1 MPLILMQ
8 GQLLSC
14 PSSRFYSLTSVMPE
28 DWLLESNASVVP
40 SRLGTTLICMQ
51 GDLHVF
57 YRLWLSHQ
65 CCVWKVR
72 HNIDL
77 HCQMRLLCQVLRD
90 NFDFM
95 QENIQTVW
103 FRIFCFRA
111 SVVPKVLS
119 TTWIF
124 KVKWVSCAEPFW
136 HDTDLYAERSS
147 KLPDCWFSFSYWFP
161 PKELNTTLTFKAQWV
176 CCVEPLRHD
185 TDFYAN
191 IQSRLPDCRFSL
203 PF

>member
-1 MPLILMQ
+1 MR
-8 GQLLSC
+8 LLCRAFWARHWFVCKETSTFFTVCDC
-14 PSSRFYSLTSVMPE
+14 PTSAVFERF
-28 DWLLESNASVVP
+28 
-40 SRLGTTLICMQ
+40 GTTLTFLR
-51 GDLHVF
+51 D
-57 YRLWLSHQ
+57 
-65 CCVWKVR
+65 
-72 HNIDL
+72 
-77 HCQMRLLCQVLRD
+77 CQMRLLCQVLRD